1 MHSEDSPLPLWR
13 SMLFVPAN
21 NQRFIDSAHTRGA
34 DAIILDLEDS
44 VPASEKPVARDMLP
58 AAVSKV
64 SAHGADVLVR
74 INAGW
79 RLAVRDLEAAINP
92 AINSAMGP
100 AIAAIVVPKVCS
112 GEQLSA
118 ICEII
123 GELEL
128 ESGMPVGSTGL
139 VALVETPAALPRL
152 EAIANAT
159 PRLQAMILGSEDF
172 SAATGMIPNSENL
185 LFANQQVL
193 FAARAGGLL
202 PLGYVGS
209 IAEYSDRDAFKK
221 TIVQARNM
229 GFRGGFCIHPS
240 QVQAM
245 NEGFSPSS
253 QEVDEAHGLINAYR
267 EAVAAGRGA
276 TEFEGRMV
284 DAPVVARAEET
295 LSMAQAIARREEKP
309 NQVKAVLA
317 VDNQ

>member
-1 MHSEDSPLPLWR
+1 MHRNDSSLPLWR
-13 SMLFVPAN
+13 SLLFVPAN
-21 NQRFIDSAHTRGA
+21 NERFIDRAHTRGA

-44 VPASEKPVARDMLP
+44 VPALEKSVARGMLP
-58 AAVSKV
+58 AAAGKV
-64 SAHGADVLVR
+64 SANGADVLVR

-92 AINSAMGP
+92 AVNPAMGP
-100 AIAAIVVPKVCS
+100 TIAAIVVPKVCS
-112 GEQLSA
+112 GEQLAA
-118 ICEII
+118 ICEVI

-139 VALVETPAALPRL
+139 VALVESPVALPHL

-172 SAATGMIPNSENL
+172 SAATGMIPTGENL

-193 FAARAGGLL
+193 FAARAAGLL

-209 IAEYSDRDAFKK
+209 IAEYSDRDAFKH
-221 TIVQARNM
+221 TIVQARKL

-240 QVQAM
+240 QVEAM

-253 QEVDEAHGLINAYR
+253 QEIDKARGLINAYR

-284 DAPVVARAEET
+284 DAPVAARAEET
-295 LSMAQAIARREEKP
+295 LSMAQAIARKEEKP
-309 NQVKAVLA
+309 NQVKAALA
-317 VDNQ
+317 FEEQ

>member
-1 MHSEDSPLPLWR
+1 MHRNESSLPLWR
-13 SMLFVPAN
+13 SLLFVPAN
-21 NQRFIDSAHTRGA
+21 NERFIGRAHTRGA

-44 VPASEKPVARDMLP
+44 VPALEKSVARGMLP
-58 AAVSKV
+58 AAAGKV
-64 SAHGADVLVR
+64 SANGADVLVR
-74 INAGW
+74 INSGW

-92 AINSAMGP
+92 AMGP
-100 AIAAIVVPKVCS
+100 AITAIVVPKVCT
-112 GEQLSA
+112 GEQLLA

-123 GELEL
+123 SELEL
-128 ESGMPVGSTGL
+128 ESGMLIGSTGL
-139 VALVETPAALPRL
+139 VALVESPAALPRL

-172 SAATGMIPNSENL
+172 SAATGMIPSAENL

-193 FAARAGGLL
+193 FAARAAGLL

-221 TIVQARNM
+221 TIVQARKL
-229 GFRGGFCIHPS
+229 GFRGGFCVHPS
-240 QVQAM
+240 QVDPM

-253 QEVDEAHGLINAYR
+253 LEVDDARELINAYR

-276 TEFEGRMV
+276 TEFNGRMV

-295 LSMAQAIARREEKP
+295 LSMAQAIAGKRK
-309 NQVKAVLA
+309 NQTR
-317 VDNQ
+317 

>member
-1 MHSEDSPLPLWR
+1 MHPEDSPLPLWR

-21 NQRFIDSAHTRGA
+21 NERFIDSAHTRGA
-34 DAIILDLEDS
+34 DVIILDLEDS
-44 VPASEKPVARDMLP
+44 VPASEKPVARGMLP
-58 AAVSKV
+58 AAANKV
-64 SAHGADVLVR
+64 SANGADVLVR

-79 RLAVRDLEAAINP
+79 RLAVRDLEAAISP
-92 AINSAMGP
+92 AINSENGP
-100 AIAAIVVPKVCS
+100 AIAAIVVPKVCN

-118 ICEII
+118 ICEVI

-128 ESGMPVGSTGL
+128 ERGMDIGATAL
-139 VALVETPAALPRL
+139 VALVESPAALPRL

-172 SAATGMIPNSENL
+172 SAATGMIPNGENL

-193 FAARAGGLL
+193 FAARAAGLL

-209 IAEYSDRDAFKK
+209 IAEYSDRDAFKR

-240 QVQAM
+240 QVEAM
-245 NEGFSPSS
+245 NKGFSPSS
-253 QEVDEAHGLINAYR
+253 LEVDEAHGLINAYR

-284 DAPVVARAEET
+284 DAPVAARAAET
-295 LSMAQAIARREEKP
+295 LSMAQAIARKEDKP
-309 NQVKAVLA
+309 NQVKAALA
-317 VDNQ
+317 FDNQ

>member
-1 MHSEDSPLPLWR
+1 
-13 SMLFVPAN
+13 MLFVPAN
-21 NQRFIDSAHTRGA
+21 NERFIDSAHTRGA

-44 VPASEKPVARDMLP
+44 VPLSEKSVARDMLP
-58 AAVSKV
+58 AAANKV
-64 SAHGADVLVR
+64 SANGADVLVR

-79 RLAVRDLEAAINP
+79 RLAVRDLEAAINLH
-92 AINSAMGP
+92 ISP
-100 AIAAIVVPKVCS
+100 AIAAVVVPKVSS

-118 ICEII
+118 ICEVI
-123 GELEL
+123 GELEV
-128 ESGMPVGSTGL
+128 ESGMDIGCTAL
-139 VALVETPAALPRL
+139 VALVESPAALPRL

-172 SAATGMIPNSENL
+172 SAATGMIPNGENL

-193 FAARAGGLL
+193 FAARAAGLL

-209 IAEYSDRDAFKK
+209 IAEYSDLDAFKK

-240 QVQAM
+240 QVEAM

-253 QEVDEAHGLINAYR
+253 QEVDEAHGLISAYR
-267 EAVAAGRGA
+267 EAVATGRGA

-295 LSMAQAIARREEKP
+295 LSMAQAIARKKEKP
-309 NQVKAVLA
+309 NQVKATLA
-317 VDNQ
+317 FDKQ

>member
-1 MHSEDSPLPLWR
+1 MHRNDSPLPLWR
-13 SMLFVPAN
+13 SLLFVPAN
-21 NQRFIDSAHTRGA
+21 NERFIDRAHTRGA

-44 VPASEKPVARDMLP
+44 VPALEKSVARGMLP
-58 AAVSKV
+58 AAAGKV
-64 SAHGADVLVR
+64 SANGADVLVR
-74 INAGW
+74 INSGW

-92 AINSAMGP
+92 AMGP
-100 AIAAIVVPKVCS
+100 AITAIVVPKVSS
-112 GEQLSA
+112 GEQLLA

-123 GELEL
+123 NELEL
-128 ESGMPVGSTGL
+128 ERGMLIGSTGL
-139 VALVETPAALPRL
+139 VALVESPAALPRL

-172 SAATGMIPNSENL
+172 SAATGMIPNGENL

-193 FAARAGGLL
+193 FAARAAGLL

-209 IAEYSDRDAFKK
+209 IAEYSDRDTFKK
-221 TIVQARNM
+221 TIVQARDM

-240 QVQAM
+240 QVEAM

-253 QEVDEAHGLINAYR
+253 LEVDEARGMIKVYR

-276 TEFEGRMV
+276 TEFNGRMV

-295 LSMAQAIARREEKP
+295 LSMAQAIAGKRK
-309 NQVKAVLA
+309 NQTR
-317 VDNQ
+317 

>member
-1 MHSEDSPLPLWR
+1 MHPEDSTLPLWR
-13 SMLFVPAN
+13 SMLFVPVN

-44 VPASEKPVARDMLP
+44 VPALEKSVARGMLP
-58 AAVSKV
+58 AAVNKV
-64 SAHGADVLVR
+64 SANGANVLVR

-92 AINSAMGP
+92 AI
-100 AIAAIVVPKVCS
+100 AAIVVPKVCS

-118 ICEII
+118 VCEVI

-128 ESGMPVGSTGL
+128 EIGMPVGSTAL
-139 VALVETPAALPRL
+139 VALVESPAALPRL

-172 SAATGMIPNSENL
+172 SAATGMIPNGENL

-193 FAARAGGLL
+193 FAARAAGLL
-202 PLGYVGS
+202 PLGYAGS
-209 IAEYSDRDAFKK
+209 IAEYSDLDAFKK

-240 QVQAM
+240 QVEAM
-245 NEGFSPSS
+245 NEGFSPTSL
-253 QEVDEAHGLINAYR
+253 EVDEAHGLIDAYR

-295 LSMAQAIARREEKP
+295 LSMAQAIARKEEQQ
-309 NQVKAVLA
+309 NQLKAALA